1 MAKRRM
7 YSKTKKSNY
16 KGGKRKMSRKV
27 KKSRK
32 GGTKSRANSSST
44 KSYAKTQSKV
54 KKNDLQESRKN
65 QKANLMKL
73 YNDKKREL
81 DQFDD
86 EIISNNYDNA
96 EVGLA
101 GMDLSGHF
109 AMERRKSQDKLDKIH
124 NQITHL
130 DHQIKRCEQGNSC
143 SIMG

>member
-73 YNDKKREL
+73 YNDKKRKL

-86 EIISNNYDNA
+86 EIISNNNA
-96 EVGLA
+96 EAGLA
-101 GMDLSGHF
+101 GMDLSGNF
-109 AMERRKSQDKLDKIH
+109 AMERRKAQDELDKIH
-124 NQITHL
+124 YQITHL

-143 SIMG
+143 PIMG

>member
-32 GGTKSRANSSST
+32 GGGKAKSTST

-73 YNDKKREL
+73 YNDKKKEL
-81 DQFDD
+81 DQLDD

-101 GMDLSGHF
+101 GLDLSGHF
-109 AMERRKSQDKLDKIH
+109 AMERRKAQDKLDKIH
-124 NQITHL
+124 NQITQL